1 MVVNNKNIKECNL
14 SHDRLENEL
23 TEIEHKLDTLEATL
37 NRQELELESWRHRSS
52 RLPNWIR
59 NGGVALFLAIFAQA
73 MASVWWA
80 SEITNTQANI
90 ANDVQIN
97 TEYRI
102 ANGEKYSDIMIELT
116 KLSVNQELI
125 MTHLQNYL
133 IDNNNK

>member
-1 MVVNNKNIKECNL
+1 MVVKNKTECNL
-14 SHDRLENEL
+14 SHDRLQNEL
-23 TEIEHKLDTLEATL
+23 TDIEHKLDALEATL
-37 NRQELELESWRHRSS
+37 KRQESELESWRDRST

-80 SEITNTQANI
+80 SEITNTQQNI
-90 ANDVQIN
+90 LSDVKIN
-97 TEYRI
+97 TQYRI
-102 ANGEKYSDIMIELT
+102 ANGEKYNEIMIELT

-133 IDNNNK
+133 IDNNK

>member
-1 MVVNNKNIKECNL
+1 MVVKNKNIKECNL
-14 SHDRLENEL
+14 SHDRLQNEL
-23 TEIEHKLDTLEATL
+23 TDIENKLDTLEATL
-37 NRQELELESWRHRSS
+37 NRQEVELESWRDRST

-80 SEITNTQANI
+80 SEITNTQQNI
-90 ANDVQIN
+90 LSDVKVN
-97 TEYRI
+97 TQYRI
-102 ANGEKYSDIMIELT
+102 ANGEKYNEIMIELT

-133 IDNNNK
+133 IDRQ

>member
-1 MVVNNKNIKECNL
+1 MVVKNKNIKECNL
-14 SHDRLENEL
+14 SHDRLQNEL
-23 TEIEHKLDTLEATL
+23 TDIENKLDTLEATL
-37 NRQELELESWRHRSS
+37 NRQEVELESWRDRST

-80 SEITNTQANI
+80 SEITNTQQNI
-90 ANDVQIN
+90 LSDVKIN
-97 TEYRI
+97 TQYRI
-102 ANGEKYSDIMIELT
+102 ANGEKYNEIMIELT

-133 IDNNNK
+133 IDNNK

>member
-1 MVVNNKNIKECNL
+1 MVVKNKTECNL
-14 SHDRLENEL
+14 SHDRLQNEL
-23 TEIEHKLDTLEATL
+23 TEIEYKLDALEATL
-37 NRQELELESWRHRSS
+37 KRQESELESWRDRST

-80 SEITNTQANI
+80 SEITNTQQNI
-90 ANDVQIN
+90 LSDVKVN
-97 TEYRI
+97 TQYRI
-102 ANGEKYSDIMIELT
+102 ANGEKYNEIMIELT

-133 IDNNNK
+133 IDNNK